1 MSCSAYITDLAQSI
15 YLDLDSPSNLSVA
28 AIQSKLVSSAFL
40 GQLNSL
46 VGQCHA
52 IATGD
57 ISPVLDTDEQG
68 IYAKMYESDFWT
80 RKIAAIANG
89 TDINWVSLRDGD
101 SSIVRASPVDQ
112 MRLYRDMQK
121 QLNDEL
127 RILSNAYRA
136 DGATTRDVAFYNVV
150 NGLGYGLPDG
160 FVGNP
165 GGG

>member
-1 MSCSAYITDLAQSI
+1 MSCSFYLTDLATAI
-15 YLDLDSPSNLSVA
+15 WLDLNSPSDLSAA
-28 AIQSKLVSSAFL
+28 AIQSKLTSSAFL

-46 VGQCHA
+46 VGQCHV

-68 IYAKMYESDFWT
+68 IYAKMYQSDFWT

-89 TDINWVSLRDGD
+89 TDISWVSMADGD
-101 SSIVRASPVDQ
+101 SRIVRASPVDQ

-127 RILSNAYRA
+127 RVLSNAYRA
-136 DGATTRDVAFYNVV
+136 DGATTRDVAFYNFT
-150 NGLGYGLPDG
+150 NGTNYGYGVYPNDT
-160 FVGNP
+160 
-165 GGG
+165 